1 MAMVNNMKKITILWI
16 ALIILLLTLLS
27 IIGINA
33 SKRQAPYKALENDI
47 VEAMKTY
54 YGQDTNLK
62 KLPKNKE
69 NVRITIGELESFG
82 ININNIIKDDECD
95 GYGIVTGK
103 TVSHDYKAYIKCKNY
118 TTNNYEKYSK

>member
-1 MAMVNNMKKITILWI
+1 MKNITIVWI
-16 ALIILLLTLLS
+16 IVIMFLISVLF
-27 IIGINA
+27 IIGINS
-33 SKRQAPYKALENDI
+33 SKKQAPYKALENDI

-54 YGQDTNLK
+54 YGQDTNLT
-62 KLPKNKE
+62 KLPKNKQK
-69 NVRITIGELESFG
+69 VKITIGELESFG

-103 TVSHDYKAYIKCKNY
+103 NVSHEYKAYIKCKNY